1 MWRWTKFNYS
11 LYKIHLANISR
22 YSTSPE
28 TANRTGK
35 HTQWLM
41 VSDSNPWREEPNYR
55 FYSQP
60 RFLFC
65 DGFFSFTYLK
75 KEKTSA
81 EQIFQIM
88 SVSCLCSSIEAKAEK
103 LSQKHNCQS
112 LWFTYSGVNSNEQSK
127 EEKEKRTRKIVLLS
141 RALFVVNCH
150 LAVAFSPKCNTT
162 HNWNV
167 VLLGHV
173 GTLLLFKC
181 LIGTKFRSV
190 ALTEMLLLI
199 TNTLPTDSSNG
210 ASH

>member
-1 MWRWTKFNYS
+1 MKRRTKLPALF
-11 LYKIHLANISR
+11 
-22 YSTSPE
+22 
-28 TANRTGK
+28 
-35 HTQWLM
+35 
-41 VSDSNPWREEPNYR
+41 
-55 FYSQP
+55 QP

-65 DGFFSFTYLK
+65 DGLFFFYLLK
-75 KEKTSA
+75 KRENTSA

-88 SVSCLCSSIEAKAEK
+88 SVSCLCTSIEAKAEK
-103 LSQKHNCQS
+103 LSQKHTVS
-112 LWFTYSGVNSNEQSK
+112 LCDSLIRVFIQTNNQKRRKRKERERLFYSLE
-127 EEKEKRTRKIVLLS
+127 RF
-141 RALFVVNCH
+141 FVVNCH

-199 TNTLPTDSSNG
+199 TNTLPTDSPDG